1 MSVTQLI
8 SDYSDTTDSCWFVAG
23 NAHNRNA
30 PFDSQSIAT
39 SILAPSM
46 QIVTS
51 PPHPH
56 RRVATNQLPFPLR
69 TELYRSHATAKSP

>member
-1 MSVTQLI
+1 MI
-8 SDYSDTTDSCWFVAG
+8 SDRSQTLRSRWLAAR
-23 NAHNRNA
+23 NNRTCDEL
-30 PFDSQSIAT
+30 FDSQLLAT
-39 SILAPSM
+39 SVLAASM

-56 RRVATNQLPFPLR
+56 QRVATNQLPFPLR